1 MTVVAIVDTGVN
13 LQHVDFRNRL
23 WVNPFEIAGNGV
35 DDDGNGVVDDIH
47 GYDVITGQAIS
58 RVGDPEGHGTH
69 VAGSSRRP
77 LPELK
82 SWEFD
87 C

>member
-47 GYDVITGQAIS
+47 GYDVITGQAI
-58 RVGDPEGHGTH
+58 
-69 VAGSSRRP
+69 
-77 LPELK
+77 
-82 SWEFD
+82 
-87 C
+87 